1 MALICGG
8 WQCVRQRWRGS
19 PRRVPPPLCRQEV
32 AVPRVQ
38 KLLHE
43 EVRNTGPAV
52 PSTKKRRSVGEAM
65 EGSSLRRCPRLRGA
79 QRRGRLGARHTAS
92 RQHRVRLVIYGV
104 VLAVLC
110 LRQPR
115 QRKRPAPGYLN
126 LTCSKPSLQSH
137 YRAGRWWV
145 LHATQDDGPFCAL
158 NRSRRPQ
165 QQLQEER
172 LLPYEARVYH
182 IVFDTQIITSH
193 VLIVDPA

>member
-1 MALICGG
+1 MAGSACDGAD
-8 WQCVRQRWRGS
+8 RGHPDAS
-19 PRRVPPPLCRQEV
+19 PPPLRRREV
-32 AVPRVQ
+32 AVPQVQ

-65 EGSSLRRCPRLRGA
+65 EGSSPRRCPRLRGA

-115 QRKRPAPGYLN
+115 QRKRPAAGYLN

-145 LHATQDDGPFCAL
+145 LHARWRPRSALLTGAAAL
-158 NRSRRPQ
+158 NSNFRKRDCFLTKHVSTTSCLTLKSSRHTF
-165 QQLQEER
+165 
-172 LLPYEARVYH
+172 LL
-182 IVFDTQIITSH
+182 
-193 VLIVDPA
+193 